1 MKNFLLAVICLISVA
16 LTAQV
21 SYYPPVPVG
30 SGAWETVN
38 PSDIGW
44 CTDKLDELYID
55 LETNGTE
62 AFIILKDGRI
72 AVERYFG
79 PGAAGTNYF
88 WNQAG
93 HPLVAFI
100 AGMSRELRGL
110 DITRPTS
117 NFIGTWTSAPS
128 AKESLITVADQLSMT
143 TGLDNTNLN
152 CRTPDCLTYVA
163 DAGTRWALH
172 NGPFELVDEVIE
184 ETFGPGQGLNFQVG
198 ARLLPAMGI
207 VPQFFPGNGFFGKA
221 REAARVGLVL
231 LAEGKWETTDI
242 VADKDYIKE
251 MMSSSSTSNPSYG
264 YGTWINGQSS
274 YQTPDS
280 GGSQNGSFNP
290 NAPADMVSGIGFQ
303 GAFIDIIPSRKLV
316 VVRFG
321 SSVNVQQIPLDL
333 HRDMWSKLSEVLCN
347 PVDVDEPTIDENLA
361 FPNPFNKVIQIPNST
376 IENSVK
382 LMDLSGR
389 VVLSDNNVTELQT
402 GHLPK
407 GIYLLEV
414 TDADSNRLIKKMIK
428 Q

>member
-1 MKNFLLAVICLISVA
+1 MKNFLLAVFCLFAVA

-21 SYYPPVPVG
+21 SYYPPVPAS
-30 SGAWETVN
+30 SGNWETVE
-38 PSDIGW
+38 PSDLGW
-44 CTDKLDELYID
+44 CTDKLDDLYID
-55 LETNGTE
+55 LETNGAE
-62 AFIILKDGRI
+62 AFIILKDGKI

-79 PGAAGTNYF
+79 TGAVNTNYF

-93 HPLVAFI
+93 HPLIAFI
-100 AGMSRELRGL
+100 TGMSRELRGL
-110 DITRPTS
+110 DITKPTS
-117 NFIGTWTSAPS
+117 NFLGTWTSAPS
-128 AKESLITVADQLSMT
+128 SKENLITVANQLSMT

-152 CRTPDCLTYVA
+152 CRTPDCLTYVT

-172 NGPFELVDEVIE
+172 NGPYELVDDVIE
-184 ETFGPGQGLNFQVG
+184 AAFGPGQGVNFQVG
-198 ARLLPAMGI
+198 ARLLPDMGI

-231 LAEGKWETTDI
+231 LAEGKWGTKDI

-251 MMSSSSTSNPSYG
+251 MMSPSSNDNPSYG
-264 YGTWINGQSS
+264 YGTWVNGQAN
-274 YQTPDS
+274 YRTPNDANL
-280 GGSQNGSFNP
+280 QNGSFNP

-303 GAFIDIIPSRKLV
+303 GSFIDIIPSRKLV

-321 SSVNVQQIPLDL
+321 SAANVQQIPLDL
-333 HRDMWSKLSEVLCN
+333 HRDMWSKLSDVLCN
-347 PVDVDEPTIDENLA
+347 PVNVDEPTIDENLA
-361 FPNPFNKVIQIPNST
+361 FPNPFNKVIQISNTT

-389 VVLSDNNVTELQT
+389 VVLSDKNATELQT

-414 TDADSNRLIKKMIK
+414 TDADANRLIKKMVK